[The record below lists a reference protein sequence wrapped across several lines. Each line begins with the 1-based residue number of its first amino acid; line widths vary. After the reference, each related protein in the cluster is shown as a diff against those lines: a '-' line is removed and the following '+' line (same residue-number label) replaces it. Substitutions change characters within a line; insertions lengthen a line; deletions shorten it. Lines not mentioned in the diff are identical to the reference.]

1 MRPGFIGARS
11 REASSR
17 SFAFGSTFTARVSR
31 AVFFWAFAAGRG
43 AVKCAAM
50 AEASLKLKPNARARV
65 LTGHPWV
72 FGNEVEALA
81 PAELDGEVIELRDR
95 TGRFLGVGIYN
106 SKSQIVWRRISRD
119 RAALDEAFVRGALE
133 RALARRGGVD
143 TTASRRLVWSES
155 DDLPGVVVDQF
166 GDTLVVQIQT
176 LAMDR
181 RASLIVDALAALTGA
196 AEIILRND
204 ATIRRLEGLPMSVST
219 RSGKAWE
226 PRWHRI
232 EGFEYW
238 LDLQNGQKTGFYLD
252 QRLQHAV
259 VAKHAKGRRVLDAF
273 CNQGSF
279 ALHAARAGATA
290 VRGLDS
296 AFDAITQA
304 KRNAERNGVSAE
316 FESVNVFDYFGA
328 KRDETWDLIVLDP
341 PPFAKSKSALD
352 GALRGYKELN
362 LRAMKAL
369 SPGGLLATYTCSHHM
384 QDAELRGVL
393 SDAAADAKRK
403 VQVVEF
409 CHQPADHP
417 VLVTMPES
425 EYLRGYIVRVE

>member
-1 MRPGFIGARS
+1 
-11 REASSR
+11 
-17 SFAFGSTFTARVSR
+17 
-31 AVFFWAFAAGRG
+31 
-43 AVKCAAM
+43 M
-50 AEASLKLKPNARARV
+50 AEISLKLKANARSRV
-65 LTGHPWV
+65 LSGHPWV
-72 FGNEVEALA
+72 FGNEVETLA
-81 PAELDGEVIELRDR
+81 PTEHDGEVIELRDR
-95 TGRFLGVGIYN
+95 TGRFLGSGIYN
-106 SKSQIVWRRISRD
+106 SKSQIVWRRLSRD
-119 RAALDEAFVRGALE
+119 RVALDESFIRGALE

-143 TTASRRLVWSES
+143 TKANRRLVWSES
-155 DDLPGVVVDQF
+155 DDLPGLVADQF
-166 GDTLVVQIQT
+166 GDTLVVQVQT

-181 RASLIVDALAALTGA
+181 RAGMIVETLAARTGA
-196 AEIILRND
+196 AEVILRND
-204 ATIRRLEGLPMSVST
+204 ASIRRLEGLPLAVST

-232 EGFEYW
+232 DGFDYW
-238 LDLQNGQKTGFYLD
+238 LDLQSGQKTGFYLD
-252 QRLQHAV
+252 QREQHAA

-279 ALHAARAGATA
+279 ALHAARSGAA
-290 VRGLDS
+290 MVRGLDS

-304 KRNAERNGVSAE
+304 KRNAERNGVAAE

-369 SPGGLLATYTCSHHM
+369 APGGLLATYTCSHHM
-384 QDAELRGVL
+384 QDAELRSVL
-393 SDAAADAKRK
+393 ADAAADAKRK
-403 VQVVEF
+403 VQVLEF
-409 CHQPADHP
+409 CHQPTDHP

-425 EYLRGYIVRVE
+425 EYLRGYILRIE